1 MGKKNRDS
9 FVKQASI
16 LMAAGLIVRI
26 IGMLYRSP
34 LYAIIGELGNGYYG
48 YAYTV
53 YSILLL
59 VSSYS
64 IPMAV
69 SKLMSERIAKR
80 QYRNANKLFRGALL
94 YACIVGGL
102 AALAA
107 GFGGSFLLPAGGDNA
122 VLALQMLAPTIFF
135 SAILG
140 VLRGYFQAHNTM
152 VPTSLSQILEQLV
165 NAVVSVVAAWLL
177 VENLAVNDTETA
189 IYGAAGGT
197 LGTGAGV
204 LAGIV
209 LMLLSFSANQKSIQ
223 KRIRNDHTGVEDSY
237 PEIFRTILLMVT
249 PVIFSTCIYNL
260 SSYMDQ
266 SIFAPIMLS
275 EGWEEDAVTSAYGV
289 FSGQYMV
296 MINIPIALA
305 NAVSTAVLPSI
316 SASFAMRDYRETRH
330 KMDEAIQMTM
340 FLCIPAAVGMAVL
353 AFPIMHLLFPNTG
366 DTAGYLLIAGAV
378 SVIFYSLS
386 TITNGVLQGIG
397 KPAVPVEHAAV
408 SLVINVVVL
417 AVLAKFTP
425 LHIYSVLIATIAYSF
440 SMCVLNGRAVAGLL
454 RYRMRMRKIFLVP
467 VIASAVMGV
476 VAYILY
482 YGLYTMIESNV
493 LCLGVAILG
502 AIATYGVLYLRFAGI
517 PREVLRRFPGGRVLV
532 QLATVMGVYGRR

>member
-94 YACIVGGL
+94 YACVVGGL

-107 GFGGSFLLPAGGDNA
+107 WFGGSFLLPAGGDNA
-122 VLALQMLAPTIFF
+122 MLALRMLAPTIFF

-177 VENLAVNDTETA
+177 VENLAVTDAEVA

-209 LMLLSFSANQKSIQ
+209 LMLMSFTANQKSIQ

-289 FSGQYMV
+289 FTGQYMV

-316 SASFAMRDYRETRH
+316 SSSFAMRDFRETRH

-340 FLCIPAAVGMAVL
+340 FLCIPAAVL

-378 SVIFYSLS
+378 SVVFYSLS

-397 KPAVPVEHAAV
+397 KPAVPVEHAAI
-408 SLVINVVVL
+408 SLVINVAVL

-425 LHIYSVLIATIAYSF
+425 LHIYSVLIATIAYSL

-454 RYRMRMRKIFLVP
+454 RYRMRVRKIFLVP

-476 VAYILY
+476 VAYVMY
-482 YGLYTMIESNV
+482 YGLSTLVESNA
-493 LCLGVAILG
+493 LCLGAAILG

-517 PREVLRRFPGGRVLV
+517 PREVLRRFPGGRILV
-532 QLATVMGVYGRR
+532 ELATAMGVYGRR